1 MTACSDNIEK
11 LKDLLKENCAILE
24 EQKKLTEC
32 KLSKIQLLKRMKV
45 LVKKL
50 DIVLKQTKILKNN
63 IKSKLK

>member
-11 LKDLLKENCAILE
+11 LKEILKEKCAILE
-24 EQKKLTEC
+24 EQKKFTEC

-50 DIVLKQTKILKNN
+50 DIVSKQTKILKNN
-63 IKSKLK
+63 IKSKLE